1 MGIAKHNK
9 DSIYN
14 DSVIGKSAEL
24 IQSGRDPYMDYYGR
38 KKNEKR
44 LRSNYLND
52 LGRQQYR
59 NRESSSYL
67 CEEPERNC
75 ANRHGVEVQPD
86 LQMKHGRRRHRGH
99 GRRHLHRSYRKSNCN
114 RFWKSF
120 RRLFKAKG
128 ERDRR
133 HCYRSWEEELAD
145 ERYPSVREAIS
156 VSSITSVL
164 TPAET
169 KAMQTFP
176 PHPPAEKEKTE
187 EKEKSMEKVIKSTPM
202 EQMPQKMSETFYIA
216 SLIDIIEMRQK
227 WKITQFIEQI
237 AKAGM
242 EGIKDEF
249 VHCRS
254 FIPNAVTRIAHD
266 RNLKRCRYPGII
278 LTSFAVQNIAGQRM
292 LIIITQLPL
301 SNTVKHFWE
310 MVWQENVQIILLFLT
325 LNEWKQHAENI
336 RLIPGKGKCLHI
348 EDFMILTH
356 KNEFNITPDWLV
368 REYYLSRND
377 KTRRIFW
384 YHYSAWE
391 PNRSPGDCEHLWPLH
406 SSLRIYGITMLIS
419 PLTPNFFFFKFRKM
433 RRPYVCMSLAGA
445 GRAGCYA
452 ALEWAHLMLHDKE
465 ASIINIVD
473 CVHKV
478 RTYRMHAVQT
488 IAQFQFLY
496 MGIQRHIF
504 LIEKIRKEILSERT
518 IFEAAKKCSSI
529 EYKHFRS
536 DDYPA
541 DDEFDL

>member
-38 KKNEKR
+38 KKSPVYRNEKR

-75 ANRHGVEVQPD
+75 ANRHG
-86 LQMKHGRRRHRGH
+86 
-99 GRRHLHRSYRKSNCN
+99 YRKSNCN

-202 EQMPQKMSETFYIA
+202 EQMPQKMSETVCFI
-216 SLIDIIEMRQK
+216 SL
-227 WKITQFIEQI
+227 
-237 AKAGM
+237 
-242 EGIKDEF
+242 
-249 VHCRS
+249 
-254 FIPNAVTRIAHD
+254 
-266 RNLKRCRYPGII
+266 
-278 LTSFAVQNIAGQRM
+278 
-292 LIIITQLPL
+292 
-301 SNTVKHFWE
+301 
-310 MVWQENVQIILLFLT
+310 
-325 LNEWKQHAENI
+325 
-336 RLIPGKGKCLHI
+336 
-348 EDFMILTH
+348 
-356 KNEFNITPDWLV
+356 
-368 REYYLSRND
+368 
-377 KTRRIFW
+377 
-384 YHYSAWE
+384 
-391 PNRSPGDCEHLWPLH
+391 
-406 SSLRIYGITMLIS
+406 
-419 PLTPNFFFFKFRKM
+419 
-433 RRPYVCMSLAGA
+433 
-445 GRAGCYA
+445 
-452 ALEWAHLMLHDKE
+452 
-465 ASIINIVD
+465 
-473 CVHKV
+473 
-478 RTYRMHAVQT
+478 
-488 IAQFQFLY
+488 
-496 MGIQRHIF
+496 
-504 LIEKIRKEILSERT
+504 
-518 IFEAAKKCSSI
+518 
-529 EYKHFRS
+529 
-536 DDYPA
+536 
-541 DDEFDL
+541 